1 MAIIGIDLDGTLA
14 KSLEENLTASQKEY
28 FRNIYT
34 NIKKKETKKIQGIIM
49 TKILKTYFN
58 IKWKNWQNIEMVEN
72 DIPEILKEIAGNKM
86 SFPKINIVTS
96 SYGKKEFIEKWL
108 IKNNIVFTNLIFADP
123 IIKYKYADILIDDR
137 VDIVLN
143 AVKHGKF
150 GILYCK
156 PFEDFVE
163 RFPTYLNDYHNL
175 LTDNRI
181 WKQRTVGIGV
191 VSSLGKTREKPQKD
205 H

>member
-34 NIKKKETKKIQGIIM
+34 NIKQKEPKKIQGIIM

-58 IKWKNWQNIEMVEN
+58 IKWKNWQNIELVEK

-156 PFEDFVE
+156 PETVYSEEDFDVKN
-163 RFPTYLNDYHNL
+163 LNDEEQGKFY
-175 LTDNRI
+175 
-181 WKQRTVGIGV
+181 
-191 VSSLGKTREKPQKD
+191 VSNSWAKIKEIIFSLKGKI
-205 H
+205 